1 MLKSMQITLP
11 FPDSSLL
18 PNRKNGRHWGSTS
31 GAKSAARNAA
41 YYLAKEAMQSS
52 RLPQRDAYHLR
63 ITFMQPDR
71 RKRDLD
77 NLLAGM
83 KNYLDGMC
91 DALGIDDS
99 KFDSVTLL
107 RGYMKGNG
115 HVVVTVT
122 EGEQ

>member
-1 MLKSMQITLP
+1 MQITLP

-31 GAKSAARNAA
+31 GAKASAKNVAF
-41 YYLAKEAMQSS
+41 YLTKEAMQST
-52 RLPQRDAYHLR
+52 RFPVRDAYHLR

-83 KNYLDGMC
+83 KHYLDGMC

-99 KFDSVTLL
+99 KFDTVTLL
-107 RGYMKGNG
+107 RGYLKGSG
-115 HVVVTVT
+115 HVVVTVM
-122 EGEQ
+122 ESEICR